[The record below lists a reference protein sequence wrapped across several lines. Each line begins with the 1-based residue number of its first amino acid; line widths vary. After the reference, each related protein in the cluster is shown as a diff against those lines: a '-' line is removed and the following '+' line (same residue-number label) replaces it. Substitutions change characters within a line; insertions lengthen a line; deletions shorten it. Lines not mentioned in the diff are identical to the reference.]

1 MYRPEG
7 VHVAML
13 TPMKSDESL
22 NLSVLGGEVARF
34 KAAGIRGIFCIG
46 TNGESYALST
56 SEKIALMEAL
66 AALKPQGIDLG
77 AGVGCTTTRA
87 TMDLARRA
95 ERLGFTYLSVITP
108 WFAAVSQE
116 ELARHYRAVAAAV
129 SLPVVLYNIPS
140 RTGNRL
146 EVATAAGLADVTNI
160 VGIKDSGGDFK
171 TIRDLIAIGNGRFA
185 VLCGSDHLIRDSLAA
200 GGAGSVSGLAN
211 LVPATVARIYD
222 ACRSGDTGLAER
234 AQAALTRLRD
244 ALAGG
249 NPSSATKRAASLL
262 GLPYGP
268 AREPTAGVPAE
279 VEKRLPAALAE
290 CAAFEKEMAQV
301 HPAGTAAR

>member
-34 KAAGIRGIFCIG
+34 KGAGIAGLFCIG

-56 SEKIALMEAL
+56 AEKIVLMEAL
-66 AALKPQGIDLG
+66 VALKPKGIDLG

-87 TMDLARRA
+87 TIELARRA
-95 ERLGFTYLSVITP
+95 ERLGFTYISVVTP

-116 ELARHYRAVAAAV
+116 ELARHCRAVAGSV

-146 EVATAAGLADVTNI
+146 EVKTAAGLADVANI
-160 VGIKDSGGDFK
+160 VGVKDSSGDFNAIK
-171 TIRDLIAIGNGRFA
+171 DLIAVGNGRFA
-185 VLCGSDHLIRDSLAA
+185 VLCGSDNLIRDSLVA

-211 LVPATVARIYD
+211 LVPATVAGIYR
-222 ACRSGDTGLAER
+222 ACRSGDTQLAER

-249 NPSSATKRAASLL
+249 NPSSATKRAANLL
-262 GLPYGP
+262 GHPYGP

-279 VEKRLPAALAE
+279 MEKRLPAALAE
-290 CAAFEKEMAQV
+290 CAAFEAEMARQIA
-301 HPAGTAAR
+301 AGGAR

>member
-13 TPMKSDESL
+13 TPMKSDETL
-22 NLSVLGGEVARF
+22 NLSVLAGEIARF
-34 KAAGIRGIFCIG
+34 KGAGLRGIFCIG

-56 SEKIALMEAL
+56 PEKIELMEAL
-66 AALKPQGIDLG
+66 IGLKPQGIDLA

-87 TMDLARRA
+87 TIELARRA
-95 ERLGFTYLSVITP
+95 ERLGFTYISVITP

-146 EVATAAGLADVTNI
+146 EVKTAAGLTDVPNI
-160 VGIKDSGGDFK
+160 VGVKDSSGDFT
-171 TIRDLIAIGNGRFA
+171 TIRELIAVEKGRLA
-185 VLCGSDHLIRDSLAA
+185 VLCGADHLIRDSMLAGA
-200 GGAGSVSGLAN
+200 AGSVSGLAN
-211 LVPATVARIYD
+211 VVPATVAAIYR
-222 ACRSGDTGLAER
+222 ACRSGDAKLAER
-234 AQAALTRLRD
+234 AQAALARLRD

-249 NPSSATKRAASLL
+249 NPSSATKRAAVLL
-262 GLPYGP
+262 GHPYGP
-268 AREPTAGVPAE
+268 AREPTAGVPPE
-279 VEKRLPAALAE
+279 VEKRLPAALVD
-290 CAAFEKEMAQV
+290 CAAFEKEMAQAV
-301 HPAGTAAR
+301 ASGRAQA